1 MKIVGIQQPD
11 RGVSGG
17 STVRGR
23 LPRECRVHSRRVLV
37 GSRRQ
42 ARDDSDRATPAGSR
56 HRVRSTGPAGREDG
70 LHRTELSCPR
80 RRGELPRRSSTRLS
94 DSVRPVAQLPHC
106 RRHRCPR
113 SSQRAGSRLG
123 RRGGRLGWAKSLP
136 TPLPTRP
143 LQLSS
148 DTRRSTISPAGEHRK
163 LTSQWILGK
172 NGDRSGPLGPM
183 VPASEVGDL
192 RDGLRIQTRVN
203 GEIVQDA
210 PHRRNGLYSRR
221 HPLSHLSDLHT
232 APRRSS
238 SLRAHRRESA
248 THAHPN
254 GYYNQA
260 IRSRSKSKSLVLF
273 EIHWYPGILDSKAE
287 QERGTMSRE
296 PSVRD
301 GRSPRSPSTDA
312 RVPTFADLTGDR
324 QYFSDCIRRRQLS
337 QSLQRPDAGRVTP
350 RLSYGQATLRSAFV
364 SSPTISRNT
373 KTSRSTTG
381 SVVGGGSDPP
391 LNPSDAAR
399 AIAMLVLAYSTRR
412 KG

>member
-80 RRGELPRRSSTRLS
+80 RRGGATAQILYPPIRLCSPGGPTPSLSATPMSPFQPTSRVSTGKERWSPGLGKKLADATPDQALAAVVGYS
-94 DSVRPVAQLPHC
+94 TFNDLTC
-106 RRHRCPR
+106 RRA
-113 SSQRAGSRLG
+113 Q
-123 RRGGRLGWAKSLP
+123 
-136 TPLPTRP
+136 
-143 LQLSS
+143 
-148 DTRRSTISPAGEHRK
+148 K

-210 PHRRNGLYSRR
+210 RTDEMVLYSRR

-232 APRRSS
+232 APRRSPRYGHTVGS
-238 SLRAHRRESA
+238 RLRTLTPMATTTRRS
-248 THAHPN
+248 
-254 GYYNQA
+254 GRG
-260 IRSRSKSKSLVLF
+260 RSRKAWYSSKY
-273 EIHWYPGILDSKAE
+273 IGI
-287 QERGTMSRE
+287 QEYS
-296 PSVRD
+296 
-301 GRSPRSPSTDA
+301 
-312 RVPTFADLTGDR
+312 
-324 QYFSDCIRRRQLS
+324 IRRLSKNEAPCHESHQSEMGDPPDRPRQTPECQLS
-337 QSLQRPDAGRVTP
+337 PTSRVTVNTF
-350 RLSYGQATLRSAFV
+350 LIAFGEDNFRSRCSARCRSSDTSSVVRASDVAVAFV

-391 LNPSDAAR
+391 LNPSDAAPSNCD
-399 AIAMLVLAYSTRR
+399 ACTRVQHA
-412 KG
+412 